1 MTGFRNANIKKPL
14 PLIALIS
21 LIIVVLL
28 RN

>member
-1 MTGFRNANIKKPL
+1 MTVFKTIDIKKPL